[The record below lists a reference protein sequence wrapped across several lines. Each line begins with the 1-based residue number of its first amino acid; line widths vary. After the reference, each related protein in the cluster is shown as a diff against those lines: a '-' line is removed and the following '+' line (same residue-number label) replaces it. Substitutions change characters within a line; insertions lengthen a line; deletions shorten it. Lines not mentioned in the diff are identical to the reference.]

1 LEQLEPLGINLT
13 FLITQIV
20 NFVLLVLIL
29 YSVAWKPISRML
41 DRRRE
46 TIAKGL
52 EDARVAAEAR
62 ANAEKEA
69 EGILAKAQ
77 QQANELVQQA
87 TARAEKVERELQA
100 AAEKEAQHQRQA
112 ALAEVEQEKLM
123 ILGELRGQVPALA
136 IAAAQKVIGETLDE
150 RRQHALIAEFFS
162 GVKGGKVV
170 ALEDQALSGQ
180 GAEVISAL
188 PLTEDE
194 QGVVRKDVLGR
205 MGAGSEVTFRVD
217 PTILGGLVIRSGGRM
232 VDASV
237 AGKLEGLRRSLQ

>member
-20 NFVLLVLIL
+20 NFILLVLIL
-29 YSVAWKPISRML
+29 YGVAWKPIARML

-87 TARAEKVERELQA
+87 TVRAEKVERELRA
-100 AAEKEAQHQRQA
+100 AAEQEAQRARQS
-112 ALAEVEQEKLM
+112 ALAEVEQEKVM

-136 IAAAQKVIGETLDE
+136 IAAAQKLIGETLDE

-180 GAEVISAL
+180 TAEVISAL

-194 QGVVRKDVLGR
+194 QGVIRKDVLGR
-205 MGAGSEVTFRVD
+205 MGEGAQVAFRVD

>member
-1 LEQLEPLGINLT
+1 MEQLEPLGINLT

-20 NFVLLVLIL
+20 NFVLLVLVL
-29 YSVAWKPISRML
+29 YGVAWKPISRML
-41 DRRRE
+41 DKRRE

-69 EGILAKAQ
+69 EAILAKAQ

-87 TARAEKVERELQA
+87 TTRAEKLERDLLAE
-100 AAEKEAQHQRQA
+100 AEKEAQGQRHA

-123 ILGELRGQVPALA
+123 ILGELRSQVPALA

-170 ALEDQALSGQ
+170 ALEDQALAGQ
-180 GAEVISAL
+180 TAEVISAL

-194 QGVVRKDVLGR
+194 QGVVRKEILGK
-205 MGAGSEVTFRVD
+205 MGAGAQIGFRVD
-217 PTILGGLVIRSGGRM
+217 PAILGGLVIRSGGRM

>member
-1 LEQLEPLGINLT
+1 LDQLEPLGINLT

-29 YSVAWKPISRML
+29 YGVAWKPITGML

-52 EDARVAAEAR
+52 EDARLAAEAR

-87 TARAEKVERELQA
+87 AARAEKLELELRA
-100 AAEKEAQHQRQA
+100 DAEKAIQAERRA
-112 ALAEVEQEKLM
+112 ALADVEQEKLM
-123 ILGELRGQVPALA
+123 VLGELRGQVPALA
-136 IAAAQKVIGETLDE
+136 IAAAQKVIGEALDE

-170 ALEDQALSGQ
+170 ALEDQALTGQ
-180 GAEVISAL
+180 AAEVISAL
-188 PLTEDE
+188 PLTEAE

-205 MGAGSEVTFRVD
+205 MGAGAQVSFRVD

>member
-1 LEQLEPLGINLT
+1 MEQLEPLGINLT

-20 NFVLLVLIL
+20 NFVLLVLVL
-29 YSVAWKPISRML
+29 YGVAWKPISRML
-41 DRRRE
+41 DKRRE

-69 EGILAKAQ
+69 EAILAKAQ
-77 QQANELVQQA
+77 QQANELVQQV
-87 TARAEKVERELQA
+87 TTRAEKLERELLA
-100 AAEKEAQHQRQA
+100 EAEKEAQGQRQA
-112 ALAEVEQEKLM
+112 SLAEVEQEKLM
-123 ILGELRGQVPALA
+123 ILGELRSQVPALA

-170 ALEDQALSGQ
+170 ALEDQALTGQ
-180 GAEVISAL
+180 TAEVISAL

-194 QGVVRKDVLGR
+194 QGVVRKEILGK
-205 MGAGSEVTFRVD
+205 MGAGAQIGFRVD
-217 PTILGGLVIRSGGRM
+217 PAILGGLVIRSGGRM

>member
-1 LEQLEPLGINLT
+1 MEQLEPLGINLT

-20 NFVLLVLIL
+20 NFILLVLIL
-29 YSVAWKPISRML
+29 YAVAWKPIMRML

-69 EGILAKAQ
+69 EGVLAKAQ

-87 TARAEKVERELQA
+87 TVRAEKLERELRT
-100 AAEKEAQHQRQA
+100 AAENDSQAQRQA
-112 ALAEVEQEKLM
+112 ALAEAEQEKLTV
-123 ILGELRGQVPALA
+123 LGELRGQVPALA
-136 IAAAQKVIGETLDE
+136 IAAAHKIIGEALDE
-150 RRQHALIAEFFS
+150 RRQHALIAELFS
-162 GVKGGKVV
+162 GVKGGKVA
-170 ALEDQALSGQ
+170 ALEDQALPGQ
-180 GAEVISAL
+180 TAEVISAL
-188 PLTEDE
+188 PLTEAE
-194 QGVVRKDVLGR
+194 QGAIRKDVLGR
-205 MGAGSEVTFRVD
+205 MGSGATVAFRVD
-217 PTILGGLVIRSGGRM
+217 PRILGGLVIRSGGRM